1 MRKTEDRSDSSVKKD
16 SVAEIGEKEGY
27 MRYFGGAV
35 TDISAAKSV
44 KQDSLCLKIAQTELY
59 GQIAMA
65 VICDGMGG
73 LEKV

>member
-1 MRKTEDRSDSSVKKD
+1 
-16 SVAEIGEKEGY
+16 